1 VRTDGRTDSEA
12 NSRLLRACSV
22 CQLSARLRR
31 NAGQRNVG
39 LAVSSVV
46 NRALQYSHVTDTRK
60 RMAADTS
67 FLPSGVDKGEWS
79 ASRAGR
85 LTIGERTSSIY

>member
-1 VRTDGRTDSEA
+1 MQV
-12 NSRLLRACSV
+12 SV
-22 CQLSARLRR
+22 QHFRK
-31 NAGQRNVG
+31 VG

-46 NRALQYSHVTDTRK
+46 NRALQCSHLTDTRK

-67 FLPSGVDKGEWS
+67 FLASAVDKGEWS

-85 LTIGERTSSIY
+85 LTIGERTPSIY